1 MSAKGDQSNMG
12 ILIRTVEDFGLVI
25 RERRHRLG
33 LDQRALAARVGVSRK
48 WIVAVEKGKQRAE
61 VGLLLR
67 TLRALDL
74 VLTVADSEARRA
86 DEPAEGASAAHI
98 DIDALIDMAK
108 GPRR

>member
-1 MSAKGDQSNMG
+1 MG

-25 RERRHRLG
+25 RERRRSLG
-33 LDQRALAARVGVSRK
+33 LDQRALAERVGVSRK
-48 WIVAVEKGKQRAE
+48 WIVSVEKGKQRAE

-74 VLTVADSEARRA
+74 VLTVVGTEARA
-86 DEPAEGASAAHI
+86 AGEPAEGASAADI
-98 DIDALIDMAK
+98 DIDALIDMAR